1 MGKQSEKKTVSEFPL
16 ENSSMQ
22 LDQHDPLFIYGCPR
36 SGTTFLANCIGALD
50 NVEMFKGVLAPA
62 RLMHLLGSNR
72 LAAEDQDVLLWSV
85 RDIFWKAFWN
95 RRHFPSERLHQT
107 LKKNK
112 AWKNAFYPTSFEKF
126 IFAYKQPFAVFAAK
140 ELAEHFSTSKFI
152 HIIRDG
158 RDSADSIERKYPH
171 TLSDK
176 VMQNPA
182 FAQQIVSE
190 IGIPQQWGQW
200 YLPWWLPE
208 NDREAFVKLSQ
219 YGRYIWLWREMV
231 ERGKSIS
238 DIGDSRYLEI
248 RYEELVQDP
257 LGTGQIICKFLN
269 TEPNKRFEKALL
281 TASTNSVGIHTK
293 TRSPEVVQEA
303 NDLAFSLFQ
312 SLNYL

>member
-1 MGKQSEKKTVSEFPL
+1 MNSTIDKKTIMDFPL
-16 ENSSMQ
+16 ENTSIQ
-22 LDQHDPLFIYGCPR
+22 LDQHNPLFIYGCPR
-36 SGTTFLANCIGALD
+36 SGTTFLVNCIAKLD
-50 NVEMFKGVLAPA
+50 NVEAFTGVLAPA

-72 LAAEDQDVLLWSV
+72 LDPENQNVLLWCM

-95 RRHFPSERLHQT
+95 RRHFPSERLNQV
-107 LKKNK
+107 LKGNK
-112 AWKNAFYPTSFEKF
+112 YWKEAFNPSPFSEF

-140 ELAEHFSTSKFI
+140 ELATHFLGSKFI

-176 VMQNPA
+176 VMQNPL

-190 IGIPQQWGQW
+190 IGIPHQWQQW
-200 YLPWWLPE
+200 YLPWWLPDGTQE
-208 NDREAFVKLSQ
+208 EFVKLSQ
-219 YGRYIWLWREMV
+219 YERYIWLWREMV

-238 DIGDSRYLEI
+238 EIGDTRYLEI

-257 LGTGQIICKFLN
+257 LTTGQIICKFLN
-269 TEPNKRFEKALL
+269 TKPNKRFEKNLL
-281 TASTNSVGIHTK
+281 KASINSVGIHRK
-293 TRSPEVVQEA
+293 TRSEDDIKQA
-303 NDLAFSLFQ
+303 NELAEPLLQ